1 MGASGGRQ
9 SREMNEMRPI
19 QEILVEEHIHAL
31 QREAASVRQEG
42 RRIANDTPAT
52 TVATASRRRLGGWLI
67 AVGRAVAGGSIEP
80 GADSAKPVAR
90 AA

>member
-31 QREAASVRQEG
+31 QREAASVRQER
-42 RRIANDTPAT
+42 RRIANDTPA
-52 TVATASRRRLGGWLI
+52 RREGGNWS
-67 AVGRAVAGGSIEP
+67 AVGRWCGLPPTRPKGYPSEAV
-80 GADSAKPVAR
+80 R
-90 AA
+90 